1 MSASQAELHR
11 FVMSNLDGVH
21 PDFAEAFRATQ
32 VDGILHP
39 PIRMRDMTPVELP
52 RGRITLL
59 GDSIH
64 PMVPFRGEGGNMA
77 MKDGIT
83 LASCIAGDDGTSI
96 EDLLKNYE
104 AEMIPRTKKSVLASR
119 AAGDPTQQG

>member
-1 MSASQAELHR
+1 
-11 FVMSNLDGVH
+11 MSNLDGVH

-52 RGRITLL
+52 RGKITLL
-59 GDSIH
+59 GDAIH

-83 LASCIAGDDGTSI
+83 LASCIASEDDTSI
-96 EDLLKNYE
+96 EDMLKKYD
-104 AEMIPRTKKSVLASR
+104 AEMIPRTRKSVLASR